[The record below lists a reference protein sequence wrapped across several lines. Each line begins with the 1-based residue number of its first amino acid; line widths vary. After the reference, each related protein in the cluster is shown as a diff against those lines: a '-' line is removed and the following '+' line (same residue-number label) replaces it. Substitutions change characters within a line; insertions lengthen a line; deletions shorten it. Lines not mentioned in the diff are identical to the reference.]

1 MKRSIVAILIALAYA
16 PTAKAFD
23 PFQIRD
29 IRVEGIQRTEAGTVF
44 SYLPVKV
51 GDTMT
56 AERATASVKQLFAT
70 GFFKDVQLDV
80 EDGVLI
86 VLLQERPAISSVDT
100 RGSKEFDRKRLL
112 EILRAAGLQEGRIF
126 DQAVLERAKQE
137 LKNQYIARG
146 KYGVDVQTT
155 VNPLERNRV
164 AVNFNISEGEVA
176 KIRSINITG
185 NKLFR
190 DKELFDLMVLRTPGV
205 MTWYTKNDQYSKQ
218 KLSGDLETL
227 RSFYLNQG
235 YLEFNIESTQVALSP
250 GKRDV
255 FITINLTE
263 GQKYRVTNV
272 KLAGDLLVPEEEL
285 RRLMKVRAG
294 DVFSRERLTE
304 STKLISDRL
313 ANDGYAFAQVNA
325 VPEIDR
331 ERREVSF
338 TLYIDPGRR
347 VYVRRINVSGNT
359 TTKDE
364 VVRREFR
371 QMEGAWYSQAKLNRS
386 KVRVDRLGF
395 FSEVNVESPPVPG
408 TNDQVD
414 VNMSV
419 KERPTGSLTF
429 GAGVSSAE
437 RIILS
442 GSISQQNAFGTGN
455 ALALNVQTGRINKLI
470 SLSYTNPYWTDDGVS
485 RGFDLYSRRF
495 NPTTL
500 RTTSYITNTD
510 GGGVRFGVPIS
521 ELDTV
526 NFGFAVEDTNI
537 QTFDN
542 SAQRVK
548 DFVKQFGATNLA
560 LIGTLGWSRDGRDS
574 TIAPTRGLL
583 HRILG
588 EAALPGGD
596 LLYYRV
602 NYKAQQYVP
611 ITRDT
616 TLQLGFEIGYA
627 AGYGNKPLPFYKNY
641 YVGGVNSVRGFA
653 TYAIGPRDE
662 FGAAIGGNRQFLANA
677 EYYFPF
683 PGAGKDKSLR
693 LSTFVDAGIVGTDSY
708 DLAKI
713 RVSTG
718 VALNWFSPVGPLKL
732 SLGFPVK
739 KEQDDRLQRI
749 QFTLGTIF

>member
-1 MKRSIVAILIALAYA
+1 MKRSLIAILIALAYV
-16 PTAKAFD
+16 PSAKAFD

-29 IRVEGIQRTEAGTVF
+29 IRIEGIQRTDAGTVF

-70 GFFKDVQLDV
+70 GFFKDVQLDS

-86 VLLQERPAISSVDT
+86 VLVQERPAIASVDS

-112 EILRAAGLQEGRIF
+112 EILRQSGLQEGRIF

-164 AVNFNISEGEVA
+164 AVNFNIAEGEVA
-176 KIRSINITG
+176 KIRTINITG

-190 DKELFDLMVLRTPGV
+190 DKELLDLMLLRTPGV

-235 YLEFNIESTQVALSP
+235 YLEFNIDSTQVALSP

-255 FITINLTE
+255 YITVNLTE
-263 GQKYRVTNV
+263 GQKYRVTSV

-285 RRLMKVRAG
+285 RRLIKTKVG

-313 ANDGYAFAQVNA
+313 ANEGYAFAQVNA

-331 ERREVSF
+331 DKREVAF
-338 TLYIDPGRR
+338 TLYVDPGRR
-347 VYVRRINVSGNT
+347 VYVRRINVAGNT

-371 QMEGAWYSQAKLNRS
+371 QMEGAWYSQEKLNRS

-395 FSEVNVESPPVPG
+395 FSEANVESPPVPG

-414 VNMSV
+414 VNMTV

-429 GAGVSSAE
+429 GVGVSSAE

-442 GSISQQNAFGTGN
+442 ASVSQQNAFGTGN

-495 NPTTL
+495 NPTSL

-526 NFGFAVEDTNI
+526 NFGFALENTDI
-537 QTFDN
+537 QTFAA

-548 DFVKQFGATNLA
+548 DFVNTFGSQNLGI
-560 LIGTLGWSRDGRDS
+560 IGTLGWSRDGRDS

-583 HRILG
+583 HRVLA

-596 LLYYRV
+596 LRYYKLT
-602 NYKAQQYVP
+602 YKSQQYVP
-611 ITRDT
+611 VSRDT
-616 TLQLGFEIGYA
+616 TLQLGFEFGYA
-627 AGYGNKPLPFYKNY
+627 AGYGDKPLPFYKNY

-662 FGAAIGGNRQFLANA
+662 FGFAIGGNRQFLANA

-693 LSTFVDAGIVGTDSY
+693 LSIFVDAGVVGTNTFDF
-708 DLAKI
+708 AKI

-718 VALNWFSPVGPLKL
+718 LSLNWFSPVGPLKL
-732 SLGFPVK
+732 SLGIPLK
-739 KEQDDRLQRI
+739 KEPGDRLQRI